1 MNNLN
6 KKLVIA
12 VSSRALFDLEEEHAL
27 FEEKG
32 YRAYRDYQVSH
43 KNHPLRPGV
52 AFPFVK
58 RLLNL
63 NDRFGNLSPFQVVA
77 LSRNSPE
84 TAQRFFNSCRYFNLP
99 ITAGAFTSGQSTY
112 PYINA
117 FNVSLFLSANPES
130 VKRSLEAGHCRYF
143 NLPITAGAFTSGQS
157 TYPYINAFNVSLFL
171 SANPESVKRSL
182 EAGHPAGLVL
192 PSSIHEDDN
201 DNCLRIA
208 FDFDGVIADDESEI
222 TFQKSGIDAFHKLE
236 QAKATTPHSP
246 GPLSRLFSRL
256 SEFQR
261 LDYEFHGKNNPYFKP
276 AIRISI
282 VTSRGAPS
290 EERLITTL
298 KQFGMSAAELF
309 LLDGLSKKPF
319 LETIRPH
326 IFFDDQTNHL
336 EKSVDIVPSVLVPF
350 GIHNNK

>member
-63 NDRFGNLSPFQVVA
+63 NDRFGILSPFQVVV

-130 VKRSLEAGHCRYF
+130 VKRSLEAG
-143 NLPITAGAFTSGQS
+143 Q
-157 TYPYINAFNVSLFL
+157 
-171 SANPESVKRSL
+171 
-182 EAGHPAGLVL
+182 PAGLVL